1 MLRTDGVTRTTAAR
15 GDVVVRDRLRQSRE
29 ALSGTTRDVSRGVS
43 DNDRKYYSIERARE
57 VLGYDPQD
65 NSAEWDGDERDT

>member
-1 MLRTDGVTRTTAAR
+1 LTADY
-15 GDVVVRDRLRQSRE
+15 GYEIVY
-29 ALSGTTRDVSRGVS
+29 GIS

-65 NSAEWDGDERDT
+65 NSTHHD

>member
-1 MLRTDGVTRTTAAR
+1 VS
-15 GDVVVRDRLRQSRE
+15 GD
-29 ALSGTTRDVSRGVS
+29 TPDVSGEVS

-65 NSAEWDGDERDT
+65 NSAEWDGDERVQ